1 MGIRSIQ
8 KQSVDGDWRE
18 VEMLVDSIK
27 DTLSEIP
34 YVVLDRDDDDDD
46 GIHDPGVFFTNPR
59 HAVFPPYQ
67 RLSSVSLRL
76 K

>member
-34 YVVLDRDDDDDD
+34 YVVLDRDDDDDND
-46 GIHDPGVFFTNPR
+46 EEYYD
-59 HAVFPPYQ
+59 
-67 RLSSVSLRL
+67 
-76 K
+76 